1 MSITK
6 ECQHIFHNFPNN
18 NSFFLRQLHKTKYD
32 ITNLFKLNFNLFH
45 KKQPKALST
54 LITQLKTY
62 YFGEQGYLIKRIK
75 WLKSALYPEITINN
89 KHLHNKIN
97 VGKLFLYEL
106 KDNHNI
112 YINRDV
118 ESKKAVFR
126 RSSHFTYDSNFKTTT
141 SNKHNHKRK
150 VFLSEDLTNL
160 NTYIM
165 NITNTFSRNNILITP
180 NKTSVINNNNNNNH
194 DVHSSNP
201 LTIFDNMYK
210 RKITTHQNHLYKR
223 PTHIINNNNNTNIR
237 SRPITAYNK
246 SVNKLLT
253 NKQPTY
259 NIKRR
264 CQSSRPRCDGNKHRT
279 VLSKDNTRTTT
290 LLLKTKINDISREN
304 ISNERKIRRVFSW
317 GNSPLS
323 VKVSNFICNP
333 VASSKQHSQVIISQT
348 EDEIKKDVEIALDI
362 SLKGEPVQTYKV
374 IVNKLKHISD
384 SDYINRIL
392 DLSNSVTKCN
402 ETTAYKF
409 GDIIKKEYLGLTK
422 KDRECLSS
430 EHNDNDDDNNKAMK
444 YYWNSKLLMKD
455 KAKYKQRKFMLKK
468 SRLIRNQLYLNNN
481 NKK

>member
-1 MSITK
+1 
-6 ECQHIFHNFPNN
+6 
-18 NSFFLRQLHKTKYD
+18 
-32 ITNLFKLNFNLFH
+32 
-45 KKQPKALST
+45 
-54 LITQLKTY
+54 
-62 YFGEQGYLIKRIK
+62 
-75 WLKSALYPEITINN
+75 
-89 KHLHNKIN
+89 
-97 VGKLFLYEL
+97 
-106 KDNHNI
+106 
-112 YINRDV
+112 
-118 ESKKAVFR
+118 
-126 RSSHFTYDSNFKTTT
+126 
-141 SNKHNHKRK
+141 
-150 VFLSEDLTNL
+150 
-160 NTYIM
+160 
-165 NITNTFSRNNILITP
+165 
-180 NKTSVINNNNNNNH
+180 
-194 DVHSSNP
+194 
-201 LTIFDNMYK
+201 
-210 RKITTHQNHLYKR
+210 
-223 PTHIINNNNNTNIR
+223 
-237 SRPITAYNK
+237 
-246 SVNKLLT
+246 
-253 NKQPTY
+253 
-259 NIKRR
+259 
-264 CQSSRPRCDGNKHRT
+264 

-333 VASSKQHSQVIISQT
+333 VASFKQHSQVIISQT

-362 SLKGEPVQTYKV
+362 SLKGEPDQTYKV

-430 EHNDNDDDNNKAMK
+430 EHNDNDNNDNKAMK

-481 NKK
+481 NNKK